1 MEFAQ
6 FLPRN
11 WKQEVHWAC
20 LDSVAP
26 PLLDQ
31 AIEGKSLW
39 ATRPWRQLRLGGP
52 CLGVVSL
59 DFSAVKRPGVKNRP
73 AVFTAAAVI
82 AVAPQASLA
91 DEGGVSFWLP
101 GLFGS
106 LAAVP
111 GQPAF
116 SFSTFY
122 YNTNVSAWGNVA
134 RAREIE
140 IGAISPTVQ
149 ATVSAKLDADVNFVW
164 LNPTYVFATPVLGG
178 QASVSMGALYG
189 RSDAT
194 LDGTL
199 TITSPISAT
208 TPLNI
213 SSSVTGFGDLY
224 PTAQLK
230 WNDGVNNYMVYGT
243 GDIPV
248 GDYERRRLANLGI
261 GHGAAD
267 LGAGYTYLDQKTGHE
282 FSVTGGFTYNLENPS
297 THYQNGVD
305 LHIDW
310 AASQYLSQQFSV
322 GVVGYLYNE
331 IGCDGGSGDRVG
343 CFPIPRCGHRPAG
356 KLPVSRR
363 RHAGLSQPEGLL

>member
-1 MEFAQ
+1 M
-6 FLPRN
+6 
-11 WKQEVHWAC
+11 
-20 LDSVAP
+20 
-26 PLLDQ
+26 
-31 AIEGKSLW
+31 
-39 ATRPWRQLRLGGP
+39 
-52 CLGVVSL
+52 
-59 DFSAVKRPGVKNRP
+59 
-73 AVFTAAAVI
+73 
-82 AVAPQASLA
+82 
-91 DEGGVSFWLP
+91 
-101 GLFGS
+101 
-106 LAAVP
+106 P
-111 GQPAF
+111 GQPGF
-116 SFSTFY
+116 SFSTFD
-122 YNTNVSAWGNVA
+122 YNTNVSASGNVA
-134 RAREIE
+134 RARQIE

-208 TPLNI
+208 TPVNI

-267 LGAGYTYLDQKTGHE
+267 LGAGYTYLDLKTG
-282 FSVTGGFTYNLENPS
+282 
-297 THYQNGVD
+297 
-305 LHIDW
+305 
-310 AASQYLSQQFSV
+310 
-322 GVVGYLYNE
+322 
-331 IGCDGGSGDRVG
+331 R
-343 CFPIPRCGHRPAG
+343 
-356 KLPVSRR
+356 
-363 RHAGLSQPEGLL
+363 